1 MPIAS
6 KRQQRFTH
14 VMKLG
19 GSTVGR
25 AASLSRALE
34 IVAREATAA
43 PLALV
48 VSAFGDSTDELV
60 AAYEEAMRGELGACR
75 ARVDKIAAIALEAAG
90 GALAVRGLRGTGL
103 SSLVQQEVAPLRAA
117 LGQLSR
123 TREGSAKLR
132 DEVLAHGELLSAA
145 VVAHV
150 LSHAGLPAVRVDA
163 RTWLTTDDRFGD
175 ASALEPETSTNVAQR
190 IEEWLGEGRP
200 ITVHTGFLERTAR
213 GETTTLGRNG
223 SDYSAALLAE
233 AIGAKELT
241 VLTDVPGV
249 MTADP
254 AIVPEAY
261 TVPRLTYHEALELA
275 GLGLRMLHPRTVLP
289 LAKAGIP
296 MTIVDTM
303 RPIAT
308 GTRVDEAGDS
318 NERRPTCIA
327 SLEGMTLLDVEA
339 TRETGGKNVAALAL
353 GILAAAAIDV
363 WLTALAAHGQGVA
376 LVVRAEVAE
385 RAAASLDG
393 VLGEIATTRSVE
405 KVAIVT
411 LVAEAMGRTPNV
423 AGRFFAAIG
432 ASGICVRASSQG
444 ASSRA
449 ISCVVDEADLHAAVR
464 AVHAVMNL
472 APERIHL
479 LVLGKGT
486 VGSQVLA
493 QLEATRE
500 ARLATHDVDLRLVG
514 LADRRASVFDERTL
528 SPSHA
533 REALL
538 SKVGA
543 STVPADVL
551 PLLER
556 LAHLPSAVL
565 VDCTAADGMA
575 DVYAAAF
582 ARGIHVVT
590 ANKKPLTGPSRERT
604 TLFEA
609 ARKAHRTLRYETTVG
624 ASLPVVETPELGPHG
639 RSGVSHR
646 RIALRH
652 ARVPVVRGHEGSE
665 AVVGRTRGPCAR
677 IHRATPARGSRWA
690 RRRAEGA
697 HSGPRA
703 RPRDG
708 SRRHHGGAL
717 RAIAPPRP
725 RRLALVFRGPRGSR
739 RGLRRTDPRTQGRRP
754 FPPVPRHDRAFVGR
768 LGRAREGHCGSYL
781 RRRGP
786 PRGTPPW
793 RGCPD
798 HLHHGA
804 LRGSPSRGSRLR
816 GRRRGH
822 CSGSPRGRPRP
833 LPRATRRLLKRRS
846 RSRFWT
852 GNQNQ
857 NGGLRT
863 GASHRFGDGPSTC
876 RSKPLLRRQSQLSV
890 NNRSRI
896 RRRSHRTT
904 CNRSSGAS
912 STFSS
917 SRAPPDGKHKSLAV
931 LVRRF
936 ILTIP

>member
-43 PLALV
+43 PIALV
-48 VSAFGDSTDELV
+48 VSAFGDTTDELV
-60 AAYEEAMRGELGACR
+60 AAYEEATRGDLDAPR
-75 ARVDKIAAIALEAAG
+75 ARVEKIATVALEAAG
-90 GALAVRGLRGTGL
+90 GALAVRGLRSTGL
-103 SSLVQQEVAPLRAA
+103 STLVQEELAPLRAA

-150 LSHAGLPAVRVDA
+150 LSHAGLPALRVDA

-175 ASALEPETSTNVAQR
+175 ASALEPETSTNVAQKS
-190 IEEWLGEGRP
+190 EEWLGEGRP
-200 ITVHTGFLERTAR
+200 ITVHTGFLGRTTR

-303 RPIAT
+303 RPVAT
-308 GTRVDEAGDS
+308 GTRVDEEGDS

-385 RAAASLDG
+385 RAAAALDG
-393 VLGEIATTRSVE
+393 ALGEIATTRSVE

-449 ISCVVDEADLHAAVR
+449 ISCVVDEADLHPAVR

-472 APERIHL
+472 APERMHL

-514 LADRRASVFDERTL
+514 LADRRVSVFDERTF

-551 PLLER
+551 PLLDR

-575 DVYAAAF
+575 DVYTAAF

-590 ANKKPLTGPSRERT
+590 ANKKPLTGPSRERS

-609 ARKAHRTLRYETTVG
+609 ARKAHRSLRYETTVG
-624 ASLPVVETPELGPHG
+624 ASLPVVETLRNLVRTGDRVFRIEGSLSGTLGYLSCEVTKGAKLSSAVREAHARGYTEPHPREDLAGLDVARKALILARELGLVMDLADITVVPFVPSHLLDHDDLPSFFAALEGHDEAFDERIREHRRGG
-639 RSGVSHR
+639 RS
-646 RIALRH
+646 LRYL
-652 ARVPVVRGHEGSE
+652 ATIERSWEGQGE
-665 AVVGRTRGPCAR
+665 RAKVTVGP
-677 IHRATPARGSRWA
+677 S
-690 RRRAEGA
+690 
-697 HSGPRA
+697 
-703 RPRDG
+703 
-708 SRRHHGGAL
+708 
-717 RAIAPPRP
+717 
-725 RRLALVFRGPRGSR
+725 
-739 RGLRRTDPRTQGRRP
+739 
-754 FPPVPRHDRAFVGR
+754 FVG
-768 LGRAREGHCGSYL
+768 E
-781 RRRGP
+781 
-786 PRGTPPW
+786 
-793 RGCPD
+793 D
-798 HLHHGA
+798 HPA
-804 LRGSPSRGSRLR
+804 ARLR
-816 GRRRGH
+816 GAGAQITFTTERYADHPLVVQGSGAGGAVTAAGVLADVLALSHARRGGH
-822 CSGSPRGRPRP
+822 
-833 LPRATRRLLKRRS
+833 
-846 RSRFWT
+846 
-852 GNQNQ
+852 
-857 NGGLRT
+857 
-863 GASHRFGDGPSTC
+863 
-876 RSKPLLRRQSQLSV
+876 
-890 NNRSRI
+890 
-896 RRRSHRTT
+896 
-904 CNRSSGAS
+904 
-912 STFSS
+912 
-917 SRAPPDGKHKSLAV
+917 
-931 LVRRF
+931 
-936 ILTIP
+936 